1 MAIMRPL
8 SKQSLS
14 SDQKDIAIASLLDVV
29 FRLNK
34 CYTFLPYPLYHL
46 TIMYMI
52 INLVFVIA
60 WILEMSALIKFK
72 HLFILVLF
80 DDHTNNTT

>member
-60 WILEMSALIKFK
+60 WIREI
-72 HLFILVLF
+72 
-80 DDHTNNTT
+80 